1 MATAKALTATEID
14 RVLAYIHT
22 QPYAP
27 RNRAMF
33 LFTILSGCRVSELAG
48 LTLAD
53 VQNADGTV
61 KGEMFLAA
69 HRVKHNHARTVF
81 ISKRLQAESL

>member
-1 MATAKALTATEID
+1 MATAKALTATEIE

-33 LFTILSGCRVSELAG
+33 LFTILSGCRVSELTTMIPDIAQYA
-48 LTLAD
+48 L
-53 VQNADGTV
+53 
-61 KGEMFLAA
+61 
-69 HRVKHNHARTVF
+69 
-81 ISKRLQAESL
+81 